1 MNDKVIARQ
10 LFVSCEKVSHLRYVI
25 LNDGTNFMHEFFA
38 KDEDTARIYFQGFLE
53 GMNYERKRRN
63 GKR

>member
-10 LFVSCEKVSHLRYVI
+10 LFVSCEKVSHLKYVI
-25 LNDGTNFMHEFFA
+25 LNDGNFMHEFVA

-53 GMNYERKRRN
+53 GMKCERERRN
-63 GKR
+63 AQ

>member
-10 LFVSCEKVSHLRYVI
+10 LFVSCEKVGHLKYVI
-25 LNDGTNFMHEFFA
+25 LNDGYFMHTFFA

-53 GMNYERKRRN
+53 GIYYERERR
-63 GKR
+63 

>member
-10 LFVSCEKVSHLRYVI
+10 LFVSCEKASHLRYVI
-25 LNDGTNFMHEFFA
+25 LNDGNFMHEFYA

-53 GMNYERKRRN
+53 GMKCERERRN
-63 GKR
+63 AQ

>member
-10 LFVSCEKVSHLRYVI
+10 LFVSCEKVSHLKYVI
-25 LNDGTNFMHEFFA
+25 LNDGNFIREFYA

-53 GMNYERKRRN
+53 GMKYERERRN
-63 GKR
+63 GK